1 MVIVTEDSYNHEVTW
16 ELTCD
21 GLAAPITGGSPYSEM
36 HAVSPGTCTLVLMD
50 SYGDGWQGAIWTA
63 PGWTDRSF
71 TLTSEN
77 SQPAPSPDASR
88 RHLTHQPTP
97 SPTPSPDYY
106 YYYDDT
112 SSGAFTGTFSFDV
125 SFQPPS
131 PPSPPLPPPFTPSF
145 PAEISV
151 TDDTYAYEVSW
162 ELTCDGLAAPIT
174 GGSPYSEM
182 HAVSPGSCTL
192 VLMDSYGD
200 GWQDATWTAP
210 GLTDQSFTLASGFD
224 ETVSFVIGDQ
234 PPQPSLSPVASPP
247 PPPPAPPP
255 PPPLLPSQLS
265 AISVTD
271 DRYKQEVTWELTCDG
286 LSAPISGGAPYSA
299 MHAVSPGGC
308 ALKMWDSWGDGWQG
322 ASWTAPGWTDQQFTV
337 STGFNDTVSFYV
349 GTQPPQLPQ
358 PLPPSPAPAPPPSP
372 PSPPPSPPPPP
383 VPPALTSAVSVT
395 NDRWNNEVTWELT
408 CDGLAA
414 PITGGS
420 PYSEMHAVPPGTC
433 TLVLM
438 DSYGDGWQDAT
449 WTAPGWTDRSFT
461 LAAGLSSDTVSFYAG
476 PQPPSPPTPPPPPP
490 RPPLSCGPGTAVSS
504 ESDQCEISCIGA
516 PGGRRVAEEG
526 AAKLDA
532 LEPSPV
538 RQLMEA
544 YVARHPDAAAMNPEL
559 LALMESGLNAISSLS
574 THPEAAMMME
584 SMSAQ
589 LFLQP
594 APA

>member
-1 MVIVTEDSYNHEVTW
+1 MVIVTEDSYNH
-16 ELTCD
+16 
-21 GLAAPITGGSPYSEM
+21 
-36 HAVSPGTCTLVLMD
+36 
-50 SYGDGWQGAIWTA
+50 
-63 PGWTDRSF
+63 
-71 TLTSEN
+71 
-77 SQPAPSPDASR
+77 
-88 RHLTHQPTP
+88 
-97 SPTPSPDYY
+97 
-106 YYYDDT
+106 
-112 SSGAFTGTFSFDV
+112 
-125 SFQPPS
+125 
-131 PPSPPLPPPFTPSF
+131 
-145 PAEISV
+145 
-151 TDDTYAYEVSW
+151 
-162 ELTCDGLAAPIT
+162 
-174 GGSPYSEM
+174 
-182 HAVSPGSCTL
+182 
-192 VLMDSYGD
+192 
-200 GWQDATWTAP
+200 
-210 GLTDQSFTLASGFD
+210 
-224 ETVSFVIGDQ
+224 
-234 PPQPSLSPVASPP
+234 
-247 PPPPAPPP
+247 
-255 PPPLLPSQLS
+255 
-265 AISVTD
+265 
-271 DRYKQEVTWELTCDG
+271 
-286 LSAPISGGAPYSA
+286 
-299 MHAVSPGGC
+299 
-308 ALKMWDSWGDGWQG
+308 
-322 ASWTAPGWTDQQFTV
+322 
-337 STGFNDTVSFYV
+337 
-349 GTQPPQLPQ
+349 
-358 PLPPSPAPAPPPSP
+358 
-372 PSPPPSPPPPP
+372 
-383 VPPALTSAVSVT
+383 
-395 NDRWNNEVTWELT
+395 EVTWELT

-538 RQLMEA
+538 RQLMKA